1 MEKTK
6 ECKNL
11 LLKEILM
18 DFLFVISMVALILL
32 IDVVLGQLRDIYIKL
47 GGKFIG
53 SNLINESLS
62 VKIIFAS
69 IVGPIIESFLIIG
82 LINLSKKII
91 KSKFKYSLLVALI
104 FSLLHYYSLIY
115 IFCVIPS
122 AIIMVFSYTYY
133 KPKKLSPFWILTL
146 IHMINNFIIT
156 MS

>member
-1 MEKTK
+1 
-6 ECKNL
+6 
-11 LLKEILM
+11 
-18 DFLFVISMVALILL
+18 MVALILL
-32 IDVVLGQLRDIYIKL
+32 IDVVLGQLIDIYIKL

-53 SNLINESLS
+53 SNLINESVS
-62 VKIIFAS
+62 VRIIFAS

-82 LINLSKKII
+82 LINLSKKFI

>member
-32 IDVVLGQLRDIYIKL
+32 IDVVLGQLKDIYIKL

-53 SNLINESLS
+53 SNVINESVS
-62 VKIIFAS
+62 VRIIFAS

-82 LINLSKKII
+82 LINLSKKFI

-104 FSLLHYYSLIY
+104 FALLHYYSLIY
-115 IFCVIPS
+115 ILC

>member
-6 ECKNL
+6 ECKNV

-18 DFLFVISMVALILL
+18 YFVFIISMVALILL
-32 IDVVLGQLRDIYIKL
+32 IDVVLGQLIDIYIKL

-53 SNLINESLS
+53 SNLINESVS
-62 VKIIFAS
+62 VRIIFAS

-104 FSLLHYYSLIY
+104 FALLHYYSLIY

>member
-1 MEKTK
+1 
-6 ECKNL
+6 
-11 LLKEILM
+11 M
-18 DFLFVISMVALILL
+18 DFLFIIPMVALILL
-32 IDVVLGQLRDIYIKL
+32 IDVVLGQLIDIYIKL

-53 SNLINESLS
+53 SNLINESVS
-62 VKIIFAS
+62 VRIIFAS

-82 LINLSKKII
+82 LINLSKKFI

>member
-6 ECKNL
+6 EYKNL

-53 SNLINESLS
+53 SNVINESVS
-62 VKIIFAS
+62 VRIIFAS

-104 FSLLHYYSLIY
+104 FALLHYYSLIY

-133 KPKKLSPFWILTL
+133 KPKKLSSFWILTL

>member
-1 MEKTK
+1 M
-6 ECKNL
+6 
-11 LLKEILM
+11 
-18 DFLFVISMVALILL
+18 
-32 IDVVLGQLRDIYIKL
+32 
-47 GGKFIG
+47 
-53 SNLINESLS
+53 
-62 VKIIFAS
+62 
-69 IVGPIIESFLIIG
+69 IESFLIIG

-104 FSLLHYYSLIY
+104 FALLHYYSLIY

>member
-1 MEKTK
+1 M
-6 ECKNL
+6 N
-11 LLKEILM
+11 
-18 DFLFVISMVALILL
+18 
-32 IDVVLGQLRDIYIKL
+32 RYIKL

-53 SNLINESLS
+53 TNVINESVSLR
-62 VKIIFAS
+62 IIFAS

-104 FSLLHYYSLIY
+104 FALLHYYSLIY

>member
-6 ECKNL
+6 ECKSL

-18 DFLFVISMVALILL
+18 DFLFIISMVALILL
-32 IDVVLGQLRDIYIKL
+32 IDVVLGQLIDIYIKL

-53 SNLINESLS
+53 SNLINESVS
-62 VKIIFAS
+62 VRIIFAS

-82 LINLSKKII
+82 LINLSKKFI

-104 FSLLHYYSLIY
+104 FALLHYYSLIY

>member
-6 ECKNL
+6 EYKNL
-11 LLKEILM
+11 LLKEILI

-32 IDVVLGQLRDIYIKL
+32 IDVVLGQLIDLYVKL

-53 SNLINESLS
+53 TNLINESVS
-62 VKIIFAS
+62 VRIVLAS
-69 IVGPIIESFLIIG
+69 ILAPIIESFLIIG
-82 LINLSKKII
+82 LINLSKKFI

-104 FSLLHYYSLIY
+104 FAALHYYSLIY
-115 IFCVIPS
+115 ILSVIPS

-133 KPKKLSPFWILTL
+133 KPQKLSSFWILTL
-146 IHMINNFIIT
+146 IHMINNFVIT